1 MPAKS
6 KSQQRLFGMVHALQ
20 KKGGKASKKVQ
31 DIAASIGDDDAD
43 DFAKTKHK
51 GLPEHKKKKPESF
64 EEWLKQRDPAL
75 YESATT
81 TSDVA
86 IFMNRLGMT
95 RRGFAVKDSFFDR
108 RR

>member
-6 KSQQRLFGMVHALQ
+6 KSQQHE
-20 KKGGKASKKVQ
+20 
-31 DIAASIGDDDAD
+31 
-43 DFAKTKHK
+43 TKRT
-51 GLPEHKKKKPESF
+51 PF

-86 IFMNRLGMT
+86 VFMNRLGMT
-95 RRGFAVKDSFFDR
+95 KRGFAVKDSFFDR